1 MLIQVP
7 ELIQDPECLAG
18 EGIASVMGLKVL
30 DDFSGVWMNCP
41 DSLVQLLLSGSS
53 RPVDRKFAALSDLFG
68 KWASRVG
75 PGEGENE
82 LVKGRPQIVDAV
94 SRDQRYDI
102 SGRNPRS
109 FDDNQVIA
117 GFGIGLLSN
126 EIRVDIEPF
135 LNGKV
140 QVLQVEACPIHLELE
155 AG

>member
-1 MLIQVP
+1 
-7 ELIQDPECLAG
+7 
-18 EGIASVMGLKVL
+18 
-30 DDFSGVWMNCP
+30 MNCP

-68 KWASRVG
+68 KRASRIG

-82 LVKGRPQIVDAV
+82 LVEGRPQIVDAV
-94 SRDQRYDI
+94 SRNQRYDI
-102 SGRNPRS
+102 SGRNTRR
-109 FDDNQVIA
+109 FDDDQVIA
-117 GFGIGLLSN
+117 GFEIGLLSN